1 VPASAGASDTTLVT
15 VPGVAS
21 HAVPESSRAALS
33 RGLVAALVITPALVI
48 TWAFRPG
55 YMNADTL
62 NAYAETKPWG
72 YFNDFHSPLIV
83 KLWDVFET
91 AGVGSPTIVL
101 FAQTL
106 TMTAGLYLVF
116 RAVLGRVPAALV
128 SGAVVFSPLVL
139 SQVMLIGKDTWM
151 TSFVLLQVGCGIRFV
166 GSSGR
171 ARQVWLGLVVVSGL
185 LVLAARPNSPPVELL
200 VVAALV
206 SRVYADR
213 ASDRSHGRARAM
225 LVPLALGGVAIILGF
240 AIVST
245 LPRLMGARHASASR
259 GTYAYDLAG
268 MSVHENEVLMGP
280 AAFPSQDLDLLR
292 ERWDP
297 RLVESVIIPLGE
309 GPVRIVEPAENRELE
324 RAWREHL
331 LDRPGAYLAVRW
343 ELFSRMLGISHPPT
357 YVVHPGVDVNPWG
370 FAIANPDGRDALLD
384 YIGWFTTDD
393 TFVTGS
399 DLFRP
404 WIWLGLGLASACVLL
419 SRPVRTGPGALEVG
433 LTVVGALLYE
443 ATFAVTGMSEG
454 FRYSY
459 PSIVLSLVGVVF
471 ALATL
476 GTKLWARTHPS
487 PVADS
492 APDPI
497 ADSPAIDRSADE
509 VEEPLAPVPDRSAEL
524 DGASDDSTV
533 SSR

>member
-1 VPASAGASDTTLVT
+1 VL
-15 VPGVAS
+15 
-21 HAVPESSRAALS
+21 ESSRAARS
-33 RGLVAALVITPALVI
+33 RGLAAALVITPALVI

-62 NAYAETKPWG
+62 NTYAGTKPWG
-72 YFNDFHSPLIV
+72 DFTDVQTPILV
-83 KLWDVFET
+83 KIWDVFET
-91 AGVGSPTIVL
+91 AGIGSPTIVL

-106 TMTAGLYLVF
+106 TMTVGLFLVF
-116 RAVLGRVPAALV
+116 RAVLGRLPAVVLSV
-128 SGAVVFSPLVL
+128 AVVFSPLVL

-185 LVLAARPNSPPVELL
+185 LVLAARLNSPPVEFL
-200 VVAALV
+200 VITALI

-213 ASDRSHGRARAM
+213 ARDRSHGRARAL
-225 LVPLALGGVAIILGF
+225 LVPLALGGVAMILGL

-245 LPRLMGARHASASR
+245 LPRLMGARDASASE

-268 MSVHENEVLMGP
+268 MSLHENEVLIGP
-280 AAFPSQDLDLLR
+280 EAFPSQDLDLLR

-297 RLVESVIIPLGE
+297 RLVESVTVPLGE
-309 GPVRIVEPAENRELE
+309 GPIRILEPEENRELE
-324 RAWREHL
+324 RAWHEQVPE
-331 LDRPGAYLAVRW
+331 RPGAYLAVRW
-343 ELFSRMLGISHPPT
+343 ALFSRILGISHPPT
-357 YVVHPGVDVNPWG
+357 YVVHPGVDMNPWG
-370 FAIANPDGRDALLD
+370 FAIANPDGNGALLD
-384 YIGWFTTDD
+384 YMGWFTTDD

-399 DLFRP
+399 DVFRP
-404 WIWLGLGLASACVLL
+404 WIWLGLGLVSACVLL
-419 SRPVRTGPGALEVG
+419 SRRVRTEPGALEVG

-443 ATFAVTGMSEG
+443 ATYAVAGMSES

-459 PSIVLSLVGVVF
+459 PSVVLSFVGLLF
-471 ALATL
+471 ALVTL
-476 GTKLWARTHPS
+476 GTKFWARTHPS

-492 APDPI
+492 APDPT
-497 ADSPAIDRSADE
+497 ADSARIDRSADE
-509 VEEPLAPVPDRSAEL
+509 VDEPLAPVPDRSADL
-524 DGASDDSTV
+524 DGASDASTV